1 LMQVYQ
7 APLRDMR
14 FVLHE
19 LHQGDGFGDVE
30 PNEELTPDV
39 LDAILEEAAR
49 VAQDILL
56 PLNRT
61 GDEEGCQLENG
72 VVRTP
77 KGFKDAYDQFR
88 ANGWC
93 ALPAPPE
100 WGGQGLPDTV
110 GKLVDEMICS
120 ANLSF
125 SLYPGLTQGAL
136 TAMFDF
142 ASEELQQRYI
152 PKMVDGTW
160 SGTMCLTEA
169 HCGTDLGLLRTKAEP
184 RSEERR

>member
-1 LMQVYQ
+1 VCSSDL
-7 APLRDMR
+7 
-14 FVLHE
+14 
-19 LHQGDGFGDVE
+19 
-30 PNEELTPDV
+30 
-39 LDAILEEAAR
+39 
-49 VAQDILL
+49 
-56 PLNRT
+56 
-61 GDEEGCQLENG
+61 
-72 VVRTP
+72 
-77 KGFKDAYDQFR
+77 
-88 ANGWC
+88 
-93 ALPAPPE
+93 
-100 WGGQGLPDTV
+100 DTV

-184 RSEERR
+184 QDDGSYKVTGSKIFISAGEHDLTENIVHLVLARLPGAPAGTKGISMFLVPKLLPDEAGNASKPNGVSVA